1 VLAGQSASSFI
12 IQKERII
19 MSEEQLPSVDEIKAR
34 LGSEIPVEEDV
45 DSLKTDEKSADVA
58 AELQSLGRQVA
69 ETIQRAWNSEERQR
83 VEKEVRVGVKSFVDE
98 VDKVIREARESQ
110 AAARLKE
117 EAGEAKSRVEQS
129 DLGRKARGGFVQ
141 GLRWLSEE
149 LGKLANQFSPPDA
162 ADKDNDDD
170 IEIKIG

>member
-1 VLAGQSASSFI
+1 
-12 IQKERII
+12 
-19 MSEEQLPSVDEIKAR
+19 MSEEQLPNVDEMKAR

-45 DSLKTDEKSADVA
+45 DSLKADEKTTDIA
-58 AELQSLGRQVA
+58 AELQTLGRQVA

-117 EAGEAKSRVEQS
+117 EATEAKSRVEQS
-129 DLGRKARGGFVQ
+129 DLGQKARGGFVQ

-149 LGKLANQFSPPDA
+149 LGKLANQFSTADA
-162 ADKDNDDD
+162 DDDDTPDDD

>member
-1 VLAGQSASSFI
+1 
-12 IQKERII
+12 
-19 MSEEQLPSVDEIKAR
+19 MSNEQQPDVDELKNR
-34 LGSEIPVEEDV
+34 LRSEIPVEEEV
-45 DSLKTDEKSADVA
+45 AGLKDEEKTTDIA

-69 ETIQRAWNSEERQR
+69 ETIQRGWNSEERQR

-117 EAGEAKSRVEQS
+117 EASEAKSRVEQS

-149 LGKLANQFSPPDA
+149 LGKLANQFSPADADDDDNPDE
-162 ADKDNDDD
+162 D